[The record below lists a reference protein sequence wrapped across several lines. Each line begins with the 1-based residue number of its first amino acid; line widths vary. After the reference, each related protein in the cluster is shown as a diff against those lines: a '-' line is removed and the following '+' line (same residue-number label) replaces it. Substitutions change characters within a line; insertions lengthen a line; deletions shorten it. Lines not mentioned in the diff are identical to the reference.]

1 MEGVSVTVC
10 NTLRGYWNWRGYVK
24 LNGSTGAR
32 RSKVVRLGSCTRRR
46 RWRRRRL
53 WRMRVKA
60 KLRIIPSPKKLFVWL
75 RDAYV
80 KTMQGLANSGVVVN
94 TAYGG
99 AIGGG
104 GGRSAAAFG
113 KRPVKE
119 YDDKMIVDVYKSM
132 AMVQGQLLPRE
143 ARKLS
148 SAIICQP

>member
-1 MEGVSVTVC
+1 MEGISVTVYKS
-10 NTLRGYWNWRGYVK
+10 LRGYWNRRGYVK
-24 LNGSTGAR
+24 LNGSTGSR
-32 RSKVVRLGSCTRRR
+32 RSKVVNLGSSTRRR
-46 RWRRRRL
+46 RRRRL

-94 TAYGG
+94 TAYMG

-104 GGRSAAAFG
+104 GGGRSIAAFG
-113 KRPVKE
+113 KSPVKE
-119 YDDKMIVDVYKSM
+119 YDDKMIVEVYKSL

-143 ARKLS
+143 ARKIS
-148 SAIICQP
+148 SAIICQR